1 VALIMLFGV
10 SPMGGADQTECPHGS
25 TAFSEAW
32 TPLPWRDP
40 LDLCRCPSMTY
51 CRGPYCHHELDRTT
65 NRTVW
70 TAAIRGCGAAC
81 KCLPLCRDNLNCW
94 DEKCVCPFTLSEQYL
109 PRDPRTPHSPQMIAD
124 ALNLA
129 LPPHLLDGGQ
139 YNEQYLNPCW
149 RPGGA
154 DSPLRCMPF
163 AYIPGILKCATSAL
177 YDTLEKHPQV
187 CRCSTTFLCLADVMQ
202 RRISVLCHDAK
213 DVLPLRYLFPFKVLV
228 SYPKETHWWTR
239 SRPPYAPAGRQ
250 LPSSQWLRNHAGRI
264 QSAHRRGA
272 PEMVV
277 VEGSASL
284 FWEQPVGSGLLT
296 PELLHAVGPQT
307 R

>member
-1 VALIMLFGV
+1 MALIMLFGV
-10 SPMGGADQTECPHGS
+10 SPIGGADQSECPHGS

-129 LPPHLLDGGQ
+129 LPSQLLDGGQ

-149 RPGGA
+149 RSGGA

-202 RRISVLCHDAK
+202 RIVSRCKRCTAAEILVPFQGAGIVSERDA
-213 DVLPLRYLFPFKVLV
+213 LV
-228 SYPKETHWWTR
+228 DAITTTVRTR
-239 SRPPYAPAGRQ
+239 RKTITK
-250 LPSSQWLRNHAGRI
+250 LT
-264 QSAHRRGA
+264 
-272 PEMVV
+272 VV
-277 VEGSASL
+277 A
-284 FWEQPVGSGLLT
+284 QPCW
-296 PELLHAVGPQT
+296 
-307 R
+307 